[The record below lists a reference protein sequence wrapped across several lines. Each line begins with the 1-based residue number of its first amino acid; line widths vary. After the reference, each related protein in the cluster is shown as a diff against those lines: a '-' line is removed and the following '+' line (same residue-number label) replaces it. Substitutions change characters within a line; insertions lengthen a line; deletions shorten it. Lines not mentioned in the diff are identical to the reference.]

1 MTRMNDAS
9 NPAHI
14 SVTFDV
20 HASADRV
27 FSVLQD
33 VERWPEWTATMT
45 AVKKM
50 DDGRL
55 VVGSKVRVRQP
66 KLLPAV
72 WLVTELNENRAF
84 TWGTRSP
91 GIQVTGDHRIES
103 VGSSSRVTL
112 SLQVSG
118 PLEPLISRLFR
129 GLNERYIATE
139 AKGLKER
146 CEAESFRETSVTP
159 SQHTSAGCAS
169 VVAES
174 DHRVDS

>member
-1 MTRMNDAS
+1 VNDTLAKHA
-9 NPAHI
+9 PAHL

-20 HASADRV
+20 QASADRV
-27 FSVLQD
+27 FSVLQE

-50 DDGRL
+50 NDGPL

-72 WLVTELNENRAF
+72 WLVSELEENRVF

-91 GIQVTGDHRIES
+91 GLQVTGDHRIES
-103 VGSSSRVTL
+103 VGSNSRVTL
-112 SLQVSG
+112 SLDVSG
-118 PLEPLISRLFR
+118 PLGPLLSRLFR
-129 GLNERYIATE
+129 GLNERYIAIE

-146 CEAESFRETSVTP
+146 CEA
-159 SQHTSAGCAS
+159 G
-169 VVAES
+169 
-174 DHRVDS
+174 

>member
-1 MTRMNDAS
+1 MTRVNDTLAKHA
-9 NPAHI
+9 PAHL

-20 HASADRV
+20 QASADRV
-27 FSVLQD
+27 FSVLQE

-50 DDGRL
+50 NDGPL

-72 WLVTELNENRAF
+72 WLVSELEENRVF

-91 GIQVTGDHRIES
+91 GLQVTGDHRIES
-103 VGSSSRVTL
+103 VGSNSRVTL
-112 SLQVSG
+112 SLDVSG
-118 PLEPLISRLFR
+118 PLGPLLSRLFR
-129 GLNERYIATE
+129 GLNERYIAIE

-146 CEAESFRETSVTP
+146 CEA
-159 SQHTSAGCAS
+159 G
-169 VVAES
+169 
-174 DHRVDS
+174 

>member
-1 MTRMNDAS
+1 MTNTNDPPAKRAS
-9 NPAHI
+9 SPAHM

-20 HASADRV
+20 QASAERV

-33 VERWPEWTATMT
+33 VERWPEWTSTMT

-50 DDGRL
+50 DDGPL

-66 KLLPAV
+66 QLLPAV
-72 WLVTELNENRAF
+72 WLVTGLEKNRVF

-91 GIQVTGDHRIES
+91 GIQITGDHRIES

-112 SLQVSG
+112 SLEICG
-118 PLEPLISRLFR
+118 PLGSLVSRLFR
-129 GLNERYIATE
+129 GLNKRYIATE

-146 CEAESFRETSVTP
+146 CEA
-159 SQHTSAGCAS
+159 G
-169 VVAES
+169 
-174 DHRVDS
+174 

>member
-1 MTRMNDAS
+1 MTNTNDPPAKRAS
-9 NPAHI
+9 SPAHM

-20 HASADRV
+20 QASAERV

-33 VERWPEWTATMT
+33 VERWPEWTSTMT

-50 DDGRL
+50 DDGPL

-66 KLLPAV
+66 QLLPAV
-72 WLVTELNENRAF
+72 WLVTGLEKNRVF

-91 GIQVTGDHRIES
+91 GIQITGDHRIES

-112 SLQVSG
+112 SLEICG
-118 PLEPLISRLFR
+118 PLGSLVSRLFR

-146 CEAESFRETSVTP
+146 CEA
-159 SQHTSAGCAS
+159 G
-169 VVAES
+169 
-174 DHRVDS
+174 

>member
-1 MTRMNDAS
+1 MTRMNDT
-9 NPAHI
+9 PAKHAPAQI

-20 HASADRV
+20 QASADRV

-50 DDGRL
+50 DDGPL

-72 WLVTELNENRAF
+72 WLVTELDKNRVF

-112 SLQVSG
+112 SLDVSG
-118 PLEPLISRLFR
+118 LLGPLVSRLFR
-129 GLNERYIATE
+129 GLNERYVATE

-146 CEAESFRETSVTP
+146 CET
-159 SQHTSAGCAS
+159 G
-169 VVAES
+169 
-174 DHRVDS
+174 